1 LKVVIVPEVEVR
13 VVIEPFTEVSVLILA
28 IFEVKE
34 SPVAF
39 VKPKVVA
46 KRFVEVVFVPV
57 AFTQVMFVR
66 LSGEPSTKFVMV
78 AVVAVRLA
86 IVEEVKVAEG
96 ENRFV
101 TVPEVEVKLLM
112 VPASARKFVTKRLV
126 PVALANRK
134 FVMVPEEALKVV
146 TPSVSMKA
154 LVADKFVVVT
164 LLAVTSPNAAF
175 QRLVSVPRVKARS
188 AAGTRSEFTKF
199 VTAKLVVVPFVIVVF
214 WREVVPVAVRSE
226 TVSPPK
232 SVTEEV
238 AKLPRLVTEARV
250 SLSSRSRRTANTIL
264 ETDGLARDR
273 RGGEG
278 GDVGLKRRS
287 RGVVGR
293 ERTRDRGRSCKEVG
307 GRNRDGRQGSDG
319 AIGRNKGIDR
329 AIGSREKRD
338 EEEEPVAF
346 KKETFWR
353 LLSPF
358 AVKTPL
364 TVALV
369 LKTKSAVEVPPANW
383 MAVRRR
389 VAGIR
394 DGLEIR
400 RGSGRTVGAACETDR
415 NPIHEHGG

>member
-1 LKVVIVPEVEVR
+1 VAFSKLKVVIVPEVEVR

-175 QRLVSVPRVKARS
+175 QRFVSVPRVKARS

-250 SLSSRSRRTANTIL
+250 SLSA
-264 ETDGLARDR
+264 AA
-273 RGGEG
+273 EG
-278 GDVGLKRRS
+278 QP
-287 RGVVGR
+287 
-293 ERTRDRGRSCKEVG
+293 T
-307 GRNRDGRQGSDG
+307 
-319 AIGRNKGIDR
+319 
-329 AIGSREKRD
+329 
-338 EEEEPVAF
+338 P
-346 KKETFWR
+346 FWR
-353 LLSPF
+353 QMAWPE
-358 AVKTPL
+358 
-364 TVALV
+364 TVA
-369 LKTKSAVEVPPANW
+369 
-383 MAVRRR
+383 
-389 VAGIR
+389 VAKEAM
-394 DGLEIR
+394 L
-400 RGSGRTVGAACETDR
+400 A
-415 NPIHEHGG
+415 